1 MTLRSRTYLAFGL
14 AVLLFCS
21 CGRGTRVI
29 PASVLSDIY
38 VEMFL
43 ADQWVQQNSKSRKTA
58 DTTNFYLPIFEK
70 YGYGLDDYRHS
81 VEHYLREPDDYARI
95 LKSAS
100 SKLTAEAKR
109 LQEIEDAIA
118 NIPKFSP
125 YVPTEFRYDTL
136 VFKDSTGLWPN
147 DSTFAS
153 VTASDSLGMKCDS
166 LAAMQ
171 LDSLENIVIDSTK
184 TKILKYDRQQV
195 DSQKVFLIHG
205 LDDSASGR
213 HALKRAFPR
222 RESRELSE

>member
-1 MTLRSRTYLAFGL
+1 MKLRTRTYLAVGF

-21 CGRGTRVI
+21 CGQRVRVI
-29 PASVLSDIY
+29 PESVMSDIY
-38 VEMFL
+38 AEMFL
-43 ADQWVQQNSKSRKTA
+43 ADQWVHQNSKFRKTA

-81 VEHYLREPDDYARI
+81 VEHYLRKPDDYARI
-95 LKSAS
+95 VKIAS

-118 NIPKFSP
+118 NMPKFSP

-136 VFKDSTGLWPN
+136 VFKDNTGLWPN
-147 DSTFAS
+147 DSSFVPA
-153 VTASDSLGMKCDS
+153 AAADS
-166 LAAMQ
+166 LADSADALQ
-171 LDSLENIVIDSTK
+171 LDTLENIVLDSTQ

-213 HALKRAFPR
+213 HAIKRALPR
-222 RESRELSE
+222 RESREFSE

>member
-1 MTLRSRTYLAFGL
+1 MALRSRTYLAFGL

-29 PASVLSDIY
+29 PESVLSDIY

-43 ADQWVQQNSKSRKTA
+43 ADQWIQQHSRSRKTA

-95 LKSAS
+95 LKTAS

-136 VFKDSTGLWPN
+136 VFRDSTGFWPN
-147 DSTFAS
+147 DSTFAP
-153 VTASDSLGMKCDS
+153 VADSLVLQCDS
-166 LAAMQ
+166 LAAMRP
-171 LDSLENIVIDSTK
+171 DSLENIVIDSTQ

-213 HALKRAFPR
+213 HALKRALPR
-222 RESRELSE
+222 RESRGVSE

>member
-1 MTLRSRTYLAFGL
+1 MKLRTRTYLAVGL

-21 CGRGTRVI
+21 CGRKARVI
-29 PASVLSDIY
+29 PESVFSDIY
-38 VEMFL
+38 AEMFL
-43 ADQWVQQNSKSRKTA
+43 ADQWVQQNSRVRKTA

-95 LKSAS
+95 IKSAS

-118 NIPKFSP
+118 NRPKFSP

-147 DSTFAS
+147 DSSFAS
-153 VTASDSLGMKCDS
+153 AAPADS
-166 LAAMQ
+166 LADSAADVQ
-171 LDSLENIVIDSTK
+171 LDTLENIVLDSTQ

-213 HALKRAFPR
+213 HTLKRALPR
-222 RESRELSE
+222 RESLEFSE

>member
-1 MTLRSRTYLAFGL
+1 MALRSRTYLAFGL

-29 PASVLSDIY
+29 PESVLSDIY

-43 ADQWVQQNSKSRKTA
+43 ADQWVQQNSRSRKTA
-58 DTTNFYLPIFEK
+58 DTTNFYLPILKK

-95 LKSAS
+95 LKTAS

-136 VFKDSTGLWPN
+136 VFKDSTGFWPN

-153 VTASDSLGMKCDS
+153 VTAVDRLVLQCDS
-166 LAAMQ
+166 LAAMRP
-171 LDSLENIVIDSTK
+171 DSLENIVIDSTQ

-213 HALKRAFPR
+213 HILKRALPR
-222 RESRELSE
+222 R

>member
-1 MTLRSRTYLAFGL
+1 M
-14 AVLLFCS
+14 LLLCS
-21 CGRGTRVI
+21 CGRKARVI
-29 PASVLSDIY
+29 PESVLSDIY
-38 VEMFL
+38 AEMFL
-43 ADQWVQQNSKSRKTA
+43 ADQWVQQNSRVRKTA

-95 LKSAS
+95 LKATS
-100 SKLTAEAKR
+100 SKLNAEAKR
-109 LQEIEDAIA
+109 LQDIEDAIA

-125 YVPTEFRYDTL
+125 YIPSEFRYDTL
-136 VFKDSTGLWPN
+136 VFKDGTGFWPN
-147 DSTFAS
+147 DSSFVSEA
-153 VTASDSLGMKCDS
+153 AADSLVTKCDS

-171 LDSLENIVIDSTK
+171 LDSLENIVFDSTQ

-213 HALKRAFPR
+213 HALKRALPR
-222 RESRELSE
+222 RESLELSE